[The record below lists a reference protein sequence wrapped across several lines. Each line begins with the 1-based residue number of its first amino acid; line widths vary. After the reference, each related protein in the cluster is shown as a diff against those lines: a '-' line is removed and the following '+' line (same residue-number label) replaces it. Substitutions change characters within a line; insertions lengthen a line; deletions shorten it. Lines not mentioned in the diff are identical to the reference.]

1 MLAKAGDLILRRAV
15 DLTAVDGVCKASSSD
30 KSLLWQY
37 FCGKED
43 LVRSVINEQAQTLL
57 NQQRRELQAV
67 TSVTDLDRWRD
78 RLVAGNEPRNGA
90 FGCVLGTLVSQL
102 ADRDEP
108 YRLLLAGYFAEWQ
121 RLAAAALRR
130 LQTRGELTHDA
141 NPEELATGLIA
152 ALQGGYVLARV
163 SRDVDDM
170 AAAIDMALSRIR
182 SYTRR

>member
-15 DLTAVDGVCKASSSD
+15 DFTAVDGVCKPSSSD

-78 RLVAGNEPRNGA
+78 RLVAGNEPRT
-90 FGCVLGTLVSQL
+90 FQV
-102 ADRDEP
+102 
-108 YRLLLAGYFAEWQ
+108 
-121 RLAAAALRR
+121 
-130 LQTRGELTHDA
+130 
-141 NPEELATGLIA
+141 
-152 ALQGGYVLARV
+152 
-163 SRDVDDM
+163 
-170 AAAIDMALSRIR
+170 R
-182 SYTRR
+182 S